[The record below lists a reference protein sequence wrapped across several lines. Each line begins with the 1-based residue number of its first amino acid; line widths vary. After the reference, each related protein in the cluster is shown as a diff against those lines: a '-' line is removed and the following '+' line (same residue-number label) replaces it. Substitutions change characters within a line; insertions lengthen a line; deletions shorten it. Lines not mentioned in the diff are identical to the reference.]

1 MKKLIVLG
9 AFLTFVII
17 SASAQT
23 GIRDRASHQ
32 RIERG
37 FDGGQ
42 LSRSEKYRLHR
53 NEARFKHERRRAF
66 RDGRITPSE
75 RRRLHKMKRHNRHE
89 TFRMKHNGRR
99 RLI

>member
-9 AFLTFVII
+9 AFLTFVVI
-17 SASAQT
+17 SASAQV

-32 RIERG
+32 RTERG
-37 FDGGQ
+37 FDRGQ
-42 LSRSEKYRLHR
+42 LSRPEKYRLHH

-75 RRRLHKMKRHNRHE
+75 RRRLHKMRRHNRHE
-89 TFRMKHNGRR
+89 TFRLKHNGRR

>member
-1 MKKLIVLG
+1 MKKLFVLG

-17 SASAQT
+17 SASAQ
-23 GIRDRASHQ
+23 GPRDRVNHQ

-37 FDGGQ
+37 FDRGQ
-42 LSRSEKYRLHR
+42 LSRPEKFRLNR
-53 NEARFKHERRRAF
+53 NEARFKHERRRAA

-75 RRRLHKMKRHNRHE
+75 RRRLHHMRRHNRHE
-89 TFRMKHNGRR
+89 TFRFKHNGRR